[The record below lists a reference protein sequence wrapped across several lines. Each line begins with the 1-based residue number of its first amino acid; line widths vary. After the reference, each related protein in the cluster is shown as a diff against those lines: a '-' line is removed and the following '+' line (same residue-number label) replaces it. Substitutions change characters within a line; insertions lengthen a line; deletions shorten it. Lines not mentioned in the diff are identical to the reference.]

1 MNGPPL
7 QQTVRITSPQGFH
20 LRPIKAFVE
29 LAQRFQSAV
38 TVSRDGRSA
47 NGKSMMDM
55 LQMLAPPDSELTVA
69 TEGPDAAAALEA
81 LLSLITRV
89 SEEEAAESP

>member
-7 QQTVRITSPQGFH
+7 QQTIRITSPQGFH

-29 LAQRFQSAV
+29 LAQRFQCAV

-69 TEGPDAAAALEA
+69 AEGPDAAAALEA
-81 LLSLITRV
+81 LLSLITKV
-89 SEEEAAESP
+89 SEEEAAESS